1 MNDFF
6 GFIGF
11 SIDNFGLLMNK
22 TLEHLAI
29 SSTAL
34 LIAVIIG
41 MPIGLWLGHIHKGEF
56 IAVSISNLGRALPS
70 LALIAILIGIVGIG
84 FTNVVIALIA
94 LAAPPI
100 LTTTFLGVNGVDR
113 SLTQAA
119 RGMGLRGW
127 QTLLRVEIPQALPS
141 IFTGLRTS
149 AVLVVSSA
157 TLAAIAGGGGL
168 GDIILNQVA
177 YGMTGVIAG
186 AIWVALLALAT
197 DGLFIL
203 LYRLVT
209 PAGIRSSA
217 KRNRAVP
224 ARGVADARNLNAE
237 PATTPERARAAKS

>member
-1 MNDFF
+1 MSDFL

-11 SIDNFGLLMNK
+11 SVNNFGLLLDK
-22 TLEHLAI
+22 TIEHLAI

-34 LIAVIIG
+34 LIAIIIG

-70 LALIAILIGIVGIG
+70 LALIAILIGVVGIG
-84 FTNVVIALIA
+84 FTNVVIALIV

-113 SLTQAA
+113 SLTQAS

-127 QTLLRVEIPQALPS
+127 QTLARVELPLALPS

-177 YGMTGVIAG
+177 YGMSGVIAG
-186 AIWVALLALAT
+186 ALWVAVLALAT
-197 DGLFIL
+197 DGLFIVL
-203 LYRLVT
+203 HRLVT
-209 PAGIRSSA
+209 PAGIRSRTKKRVDGPLAAPRVDDASA
-217 KRNRAVP
+217 P
-224 ARGVADARNLNAE
+224 EEQGVLTSR
-237 PATTPERARAAKS
+237 